1 MRAIV
6 PLLLVLLLACF
17 PATTGS
23 IYGQQV
29 TQEESEGDLEVVLNG
44 EVFTTGQTITISGS
58 IDDPGDQPILNIEIV
73 DPEGGIVERAS
84 PEITADNTFTFS
96 FEAGL
101 PDPSLL
107 GDKPMTVSGNYR
119 VTVTYVASI
128 TNIDEV
134 DLEFEY
140 IVTPAPEGGANVSG
154 EGVQQQQAPPTTSG
168 GGGAATGITPQQ
180 AVPSPTLPS
189 ATFQNNVDGIRVGVP
204 NGWVFEDLNNTDP
217 SLQQGEQNY
226 GAGVLV
232 ELCPQ
237 TQATPQIGG
246 TYLCPE
252 AEEGLESVSVWRFA
266 DLKSRPEFAGVVE
279 RNQSITT
286 NDLMAYYFLFL
297 EQKANYTNFT
307 ALENIDTTVNVIDP
321 QTSAN
326 IATAPAKYIETTYVD
341 ANGIANEGD
350 FAFLVLAND
359 GNTGYAV
366 LPITSLMPAAGQ
378 LPPEHQLV
386 FDTFE
391 LIATNGTADAAIAGA
406 QQLQSPLSEQS
417 QQEQQRLE
425 RQQMQQPL
433 SPQVPQ
439 QQPLQQ
445 QQQTAQSDT
454 SSSSSTENSNTEDIE
469 DTTANDGGPLD
480 DITQPLEDL
489 FG

>member
-6 PLLLVLLLACF
+6 PLLLILLLACF

-23 IYGQQV
+23 IYGQQA

-58 IDDPGDQPILNIEIV
+58 VDDPSDQPILNIEIV

-107 GDKPMTVSGNYR
+107 GDRPMTVSGNYR
-119 VTVTYVASI
+119 VTVTYVASV

-154 EGVQQQQAPPTTSG
+154 EGGQQQQAPPTTSG
-168 GGGAATGITPQQ
+168 GGAATGITPQQ
-180 AVPSPTLPS
+180 TVPSPSLPS

-237 TQATPQIGG
+237 NQATPQIGG

-266 DLKSRPEFAGVVE
+266 DLKSRPEFADVVE

-297 EQKANYTNFT
+297 EQKANYTNFRV
-307 ALENIDTTVNVIDP
+307 LENIDTTVNVIDP

-326 IATAPAKYIETTYVD
+326 IATAPAKYIETTYLD

-359 GNTGYAV
+359 GNTGYAL
-366 LPITSLMPAAGQ
+366 LPVTSLMPAAGQ
-378 LPPEHQLV
+378 LPPQHQLV

-391 LIATNGTADAAIAGA
+391 WIATNGTASATSAQSPSSPFSQQSQYE
-406 QQLQSPLSEQS
+406 QQL
-417 QQEQQRLE
+417 RE
-425 RQQMQQPL
+425 RQEMQQPL
-433 SPQVPQ
+433 SPQLPQ
-439 QQPLQQ
+439 QQQA
-445 QQQTAQSDT
+445 AQSDT
-454 SSSSSTENSNTEDIE
+454 SSSSSTENSNTEDTE

>member
-1 MRAIV
+1 MRPIV
-6 PLLLVLLLACF
+6 PLLLILLLACF

-23 IYGQQV
+23 IYGQQA

-58 IDDPGDQPILNIEIV
+58 VDDPSDQPILNIEIV

-107 GDKPMTVSGNYR
+107 GDRPMTVSGNYR
-119 VTVTYVASI
+119 VTVTYVASV

-154 EGVQQQQAPPTTSG
+154 EGGQQQQAPPTTSG
-168 GGGAATGITPQQ
+168 GGAATGITPQQ
-180 AVPSPTLPS
+180 TVPSPSLPS

-217 SLQQGEQNY
+217 SLQQGEQNN

-237 TQATPQIGG
+237 NQATPQIGG

-266 DLKSRPEFAGVVE
+266 DLKSRPEFADVVE

-297 EQKANYTNFT
+297 EQKANYTNFRV
-307 ALENIDTTVNVIDP
+307 LENIDTTVNVIDP

-326 IATAPAKYIETTYVD
+326 IATAPAKYIETTYLD

-359 GNTGYAV
+359 GNTGYAL
-366 LPITSLMPAAGQ
+366 LPVTSLMPAAGQ
-378 LPPEHQLV
+378 LPPQHQLV

-391 LIATNGTADAAIAGA
+391 WIATNGTASATSAQSPSSPFSQQSQYE
-406 QQLQSPLSEQS
+406 QQL
-417 QQEQQRLE
+417 RE
-425 RQQMQQPL
+425 RQEMQQPL
-433 SPQVPQ
+433 SPQLPQ
-439 QQPLQQ
+439 QQQA
-445 QQQTAQSDT
+445 AQSDT
-454 SSSSSTENSNTEDIE
+454 SSSSSTENSNTEDTE

>member
-6 PLLLVLLLACF
+6 PLLLILLLACF

-23 IYGQQV
+23 IYGQQA

-58 IDDPGDQPILNIEIV
+58 VDDPSDQPILNIEIV

-119 VTVTYVASI
+119 VTVTYVAGV

-154 EGVQQQQAPPTTSG
+154 EGGQQQQAPPTTSG
-168 GGGAATGITPQQ
+168 GGAATGITPQQ
-180 AVPSPTLPS
+180 TVPSPSLPS

-217 SLQQGEQNY
+217 SLQQGEQNN

-237 TQATPQIGG
+237 NQATPQIGG

-266 DLKSRPEFAGVVE
+266 DLKSRPEFADVVE

-297 EQKANYTNFT
+297 EQKANYTNFRV
-307 ALENIDTTVNVIDP
+307 LENIDTTVNVIDP

-326 IATAPAKYIETTYVD
+326 IATAPAKYIETTYLD

-359 GNTGYAV
+359 GNTGYAL
-366 LPITSLMPAAGQ
+366 LPVTSLMPAAGQ
-378 LPPEHQLV
+378 LPPQHQLV

-391 LIATNGTADAAIAGA
+391 WIATNGTASATSAQSPSSPFSQQSQYE
-406 QQLQSPLSEQS
+406 QQL
-417 QQEQQRLE
+417 RE
-425 RQQMQQPL
+425 RQEMQQPL
-433 SPQVPQ
+433 SPQLPQ
-439 QQPLQQ
+439 QQQA
-445 QQQTAQSDT
+445 AQSDT
-454 SSSSSTENSNTEDIE
+454 SSSSSTENSNTEDTE

>member
-6 PLLLVLLLACF
+6 PLLLILLLACF
-17 PATTGS
+17 PATTAS
-23 IYGQQV
+23 IYGQQA
-29 TQEESEGDLEVVLNG
+29 TQEESEGDLSVVLNG

-58 IDDPGDQPILNIEIV
+58 VDDPNDQPILNIEIV

-119 VTVTYVASI
+119 VTVTYVASV

-140 IVTPAPEGGANVSG
+140 IVTPRPEGGANVSG
-154 EGVQQQQAPPTTSG
+154 EGGQQQQAPPTTS

-180 AVPSPTLPS
+180 AVPPPSLPS

-226 GAGVLV
+226 GASVLV

-237 TQATPQIGG
+237 NQATPQIGG

-252 AEEGLESVSVWRFA
+252 AEEGLESVSVWRFV

-297 EQKANYTNFT
+297 EQKANYTNFRV
-307 ALENIDTTVNVIDP
+307 LENIDTTINVIDP

-326 IATAPAKYIETTYVD
+326 IATAPAKYIETTYLD

-350 FAFLVLAND
+350 FVFLVLAND
-359 GNTGYAV
+359 GNTGYAL
-366 LPITSLMPAAGQ
+366 LPVTSLMPAAGQ

-391 LIATNGTADAAIAGA
+391 LIATNGTASATSAQSPSSPFSQQSQYE
-406 QQLQSPLSEQS
+406 QQL
-417 QQEQQRLE
+417 RE
-425 RQQMQQPL
+425 RQEMQQPL
-433 SPQVPQ
+433 SPQLPQ
-439 QQPLQQ
+439 QQQA
-445 QQQTAQSDT
+445 AQSDT
-454 SSSSSTENSNTEDIE
+454 SSSSSTEDSNTEDMEDTE